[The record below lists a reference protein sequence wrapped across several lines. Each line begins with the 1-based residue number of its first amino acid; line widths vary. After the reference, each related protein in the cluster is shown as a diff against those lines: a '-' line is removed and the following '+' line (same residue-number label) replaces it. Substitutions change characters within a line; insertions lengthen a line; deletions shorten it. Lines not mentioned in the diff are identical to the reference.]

1 MWHCQKG
8 GGVGLLKVI
17 HLFVEVIVCSLRSQS
32 IPAISPYHHQY
43 QYWELV
49 EYYFVDFACFR
60 IYIFWLENS
69 WLWFLGRY
77 DRSELAVQYFF
88 HVLGTIPKMGIL
100 QYWIICSYLG
110 RFPRP
115 FHFKQNLVH
124 IFPYTPLAIMLK
136 NPTLGPKINHLR

>member
-8 GGVGLLKVI
+8 GGVGQLKVT

-32 IPAISPYHHQY
+32 IPATSSYHHQY

-77 DRSELAVQYFF
+77 NRSELAVQYFF

-100 QYWIICSYLG
+100 QYWIICSL
-110 RFPRP
+110 R
-115 FHFKQNLVH
+115 
-124 IFPYTPLAIMLK
+124 
-136 NPTLGPKINHLR
+136 TLGDFPGPSTSSRTWCIFSPTHHWQSC